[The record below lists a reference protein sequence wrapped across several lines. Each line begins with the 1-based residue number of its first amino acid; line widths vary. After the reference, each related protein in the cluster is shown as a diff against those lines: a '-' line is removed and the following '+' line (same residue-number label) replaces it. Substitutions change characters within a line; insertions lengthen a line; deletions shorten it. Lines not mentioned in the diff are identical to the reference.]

1 MTEAELIDPSRRKYR
16 IRPLKALR
24 HFRNLIA
31 NKEDTEQVFHIVT
44 SLAGKS
50 FEKAMRRFVASEKG
64 QKRLAERR
72 NLAPL
77 LDDHDTI
84 LKFPEGSVGRAY
96 VEFMTS
102 QGLSA
107 AGLVEE
113 FDKFNRDEPKYD
125 DVMEWYG
132 NRSRDLHDLF
142 HILTGYSRD
151 ALGEASILGFTHGQN
166 VNLGAIFIGYAAARE
181 IKKSVPKGTPTYR
194 SVREGVEIGKAAG
207 PIIREDIM
215 ALLAENLENARKR
228 LNITPPEAYYEAHRK
243 MAEKGIDPYG
253 ALEPAS

>member
-1 MTEAELIDPSRRKYR
+1 MTQTTLIDPSRRRYR

-31 NKEDTEQVFHIVT
+31 NKEDTEQVFHIIM
-44 SLAGKS
+44 SLSGKS
-50 FEKAMRRFVASEKG
+50 FEKAMRRFVASEAG
-64 QKRLAERR
+64 QERLAARR
-72 NLAPL
+72 TLAPM
-77 LDDHDTI
+77 LDDHETI

-113 FDKFNRDEPKYD
+113 FDKFNRNEPKYD
-125 DVMEWYG
+125 DVMQWYG
-132 NRSRDLHDLF
+132 DRSRDLHDLF

-166 VNLGAIFIGYAAARE
+166 ANLGAIFIGYAAARE
-181 IKKSVPKGTPTYR
+181 IKKSVPKGTPTIS
-194 SVREGVEIGKAAG
+194 SVREGVKIGKAAG
-207 PIIREDIM
+207 PVIREDIM
-215 ALLAENLENARKR
+215 ALLAENLDDARKR

-253 ALEPAS
+253 ALEPAT